1 MDQKIASRIEELSSR
16 ISKLLEDRESKIQ
29 ELRQIDSELETLTA
43 IVFELKSL
51 IEDES
56 TT

>member
-29 ELRQIDSELETLTA
+29 ELRQVDSELDTLTA
-43 IVFELKSL
+43 IIFELKSL
-51 IEDES
+51 IEDQS

>member
-29 ELRQIDSELETLTA
+29 ELRQMDSELDTLTA
-43 IVFELKSL
+43 IIFELKSL
-51 IEDES
+51 IEDQS
-56 TT
+56 VT